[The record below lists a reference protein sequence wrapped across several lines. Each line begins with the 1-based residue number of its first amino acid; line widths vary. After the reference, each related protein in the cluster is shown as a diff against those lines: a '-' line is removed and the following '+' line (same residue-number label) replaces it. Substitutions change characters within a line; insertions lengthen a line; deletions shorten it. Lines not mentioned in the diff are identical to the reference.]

1 MFLNLFIFIWNIV
14 LDFLLIS
21 GPEEVIHVLDG
32 EEQKVCSPKN
42 NAINDA
48 TYYATGK
55 VIYPSAIKTQMREY
69 CEEEMWVWVFPNHE
83 CQKSCGILICK
94 EFLAWVL
101 SQCTHMWL
109 DWLLQISNFTRQKN
123 LWNWCWSKAMYSHV
137 TTLTFTN

>member
-1 MFLNLFIFIWNIV
+1 M
-14 LDFLLIS
+14 IS

-69 CEEEMWVWVFPNHE
+69 CEEEMWVWVFPHHK
-83 CQKSCGILICK
+83 CQKKFVKSRVQDEWFD
-94 EFLAWVL
+94 EFLAWVMWKKPY
-101 SQCTHMWL
+101 SQFQSHS
-109 DWLLQISNFTRQKN
+109 IHIVKN
-123 LWNWCWSKAMYSHV
+123 YNYAD
-137 TTLTFTN
+137 LTFKKKLSNRC